1 MTQLIS
7 LLGMYS
13 EEKHNSKRHM
23 NHMYSSTICS
33 QDRKAA

>member
-23 NHMYSSTICS
+23 THMYYSTIYS
-33 QDRKAA
+33 QDMKAT